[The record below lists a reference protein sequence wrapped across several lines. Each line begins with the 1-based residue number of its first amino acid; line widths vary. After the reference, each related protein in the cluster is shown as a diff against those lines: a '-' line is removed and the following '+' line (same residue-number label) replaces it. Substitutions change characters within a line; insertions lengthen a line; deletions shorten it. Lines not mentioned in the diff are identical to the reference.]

1 MISSC
6 LKRRSKKS
14 IVILVRN
21 RHLRNR
27 VAICY
32 YLLSYRWRESF
43 VFHYILYKYYTLI
56 YKIRLH
62 LLHLRLDSD
71 AVLSSLD
78 RLHVSEAPTSDL
90 LCNQGKSGH
99 DNSGE
104 IDLQW
109 FQVVSEDIPRRVSLS
124 SFGIAT
130 FGFESR
136 CYYLTDEGRVLY
148 LQYIIQ
154 MLYFNLQDPN
164 LSTMISSCKRC
175 STKSIVL
182 LLRTRQLWKQLALLF
197 AEMFHKEFRPLP
209 LESNRVAICYYLLDE
224 GRVLY
229 FTVI

>member
-1 MISSC
+1 MKGEFCIS
-6 LKRRSKKS
+6 LY
-14 IVILVRN
+14 IIQ
-21 RHLRNR
+21 
-27 VAICY
+27 
-32 YLLSYRWRESF
+32 
-43 VFHYILYKYYTLI
+43 ILYFNLQDPT
-56 YKIRLH
+56 
-62 LLHLRLDSD
+62 
-71 AVLSSLD
+71 SSLESPT
-78 RLHVSEAPTSDL
+78 RLRCCVIFSRYIALWPKRL
-90 LCNQGKSGH
+90 LRISFCNKGTHGH

-104 IDLQW
+104 INLQW
-109 FQVVSEDIPRRVSLS
+109 YQVVSRDIPRRVSLS

-197 AEMFHKEFRPLP
+197 AEMFHKEFRSPP
-209 LESNRVAICYYLLDE
+209 LESNRVAICYYLLRWRE
-224 GRVLY
+224 SFVFHYYTNTIL
-229 FTVI
+229 